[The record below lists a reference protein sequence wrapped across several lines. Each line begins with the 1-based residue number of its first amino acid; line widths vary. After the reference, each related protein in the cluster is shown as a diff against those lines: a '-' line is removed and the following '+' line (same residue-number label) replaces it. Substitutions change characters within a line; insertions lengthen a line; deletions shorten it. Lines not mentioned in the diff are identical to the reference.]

1 MATEIKNSVTLTMS
15 YNGTDTTR
23 KYKINEVPT
32 SAISQIQTKTEAVNA
47 SLAGG
52 TDGGLSTTFVTDD
65 YTGSGTN
72 GTLAKVSEVKIVT
85 EEITDI
91 DLS

>member
-32 SAISQIQTKTEAVNA
+32 SAISQIQAKTEAVNA

-65 YTGSGTN
+65 YVGSGTS

-91 DLS
+91 DLT